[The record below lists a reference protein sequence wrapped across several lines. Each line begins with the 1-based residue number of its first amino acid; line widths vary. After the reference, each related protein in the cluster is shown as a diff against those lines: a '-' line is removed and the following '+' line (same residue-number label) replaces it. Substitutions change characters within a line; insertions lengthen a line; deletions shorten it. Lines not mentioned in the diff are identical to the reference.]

1 MVEDTAFKAMQS
13 QARFENGRGTENET
27 LYEWLSAEIAH
38 ANASGIDWI
47 VKPSRP
53 VESLQDYNN
62 YKLVAL
68 TLMKMR
74 SLQGTTRIRVA

>member
-13 QARFENGRGTENET
+13 QARFENERGDQDED
-27 LYEWLSAEIAH
+27 LYNWLCDEIVH

-47 VKPSRP
+47 TKPPRR

-62 YKLVAL
+62 YKLLASA
-68 TLMKMR
+68 LMKMR
-74 SLQGTTRIRVA
+74 SLEGTTRIKVA